1 MKESMMAFILWILIG
16 AGFIIGGIVALFA
29 KKAKPFGFWANA
41 EVFPVKDVRAYN
53 KALGKLFIVFGIIFM
68 LLGIPF
74 LKGQNSGGM
83 VFSILGTMFLSI
95 FTMVIYVT
103 RIERKYRKS

>member
-1 MKESMMAFILWILIG
+1 MKGSMMAFILWILIG
-16 AGFIIGGIVALFA
+16 AGFVIWGIAVLFA
-29 KKAKPFGFWANA
+29 KKEKPFGFWANA

-74 LKGQNSGGM
+74 WEGNSAGM
-83 VFSILGTMFLSI
+83 VFTILGTMFLSI
-95 FTMVIYVT
+95 FMMVIYVT
-103 RIERKYRKS
+103 RIERKYRKRL

>member
-1 MKESMMAFILWILIG
+1 MKGNMIAFVVWILLG
-16 AGFIIGGIVALFA
+16 AGFVIGGITALFA
-29 KKAKPFGFWANA
+29 RKARPFGFWANA

-53 KALGKLFIVFGIIFM
+53 KALGKLFIAFGVIFM

-74 LKGQNSGGM
+74 LGGQNSGGM
-83 VFSILGTMFLSI
+83 IFTILGTMFLAI

-103 RIERKYRKS
+103 QIERKFRKK